1 MTDVLSAD
9 GIGSGTGVELAN
21 KLGQSLTKELSREL
35 MAGRSKGG
43 VMVVDHNFKVVMID
57 ATVAQYCSVSAGQS
71 QGKRFY
77 ALFPS
82 LLGSLFASELH
93 EVLAFV
99 GRKQCSRPAENTLL
113 EQFSQAFE
121 KPAGAELKKG
131 PALNAISIRAYPDGN
146 SIYALIQLQWRTD
159 PGCLEASLSYA
170 QDNARLVAEQQGLYG
185 RPLNFDSNAIM
196 VIIDSKGVIQS
207 ISAAA
212 EQLLGYSQ
220 TLLKGSSVRV
230 IFPDLNAMDEVGDIG
245 ESLAILSAQSPLGHI
260 LAATAEG
267 QTRRLDIQSFRSADK
282 SAELILLCR
291 DCTDSSRKIEQ
302 LINRGQLFDSTAK
315 SVADGVLVVDAE
327 GFVQEINPIAEQL
340 LSFEL
345 DRSKAVQI
353 HTVMPLA
360 NEETGIT
367 VTPVEDAL
375 SRASNVEVS
384 ESLLLK
390 VRGAEP
396 LAVAVSAFPI
406 RNTIGHVEKCLVI
419 FRPLSE
425 ARRVS
430 SRLLWQSMHDTLT
443 GLPNRKSL
451 AERIQRAIKSAKRDG
466 AIHALLYIDLYN
478 FSVINDT
485 SGHMAGDEL
494 LVQFAHL
501 LIEAAGPSDIAA
513 RIGNDEFAL
522 LLHCMNYDRAMAMA
536 EQVLDVI
543 KDFSITWEGETLK
556 VGASI
561 GGIMIDSD
569 ALSDIDLMI
578 SAGSS
583 CAAARD
589 KGRNKIHFQS
599 FNEEVSKRR
608 RLATSMP
615 KIVSALD
622 EDRFTLYAQPIV
634 SLNPNVAL
642 PKYYEILVRM
652 RDNDGTIL
660 PPSEFIPVAEH
671 YSLIDDLDKWVF
683 TNALAFLKKL
693 RQTTAVLPTLAV
705 NLSGSTVGDENA
717 IDYIL
722 AGFSDSGIAPKHIQF
737 EITETAAVKHLSE
750 AKQLIGTLRSVG
762 VSFALDDFG
771 SGLSSFA
778 YLKELPIDCLK
789 IDSSFIQT
797 MDNSEVDYSV
807 VSTINHLGHIM
818 GVSTVA
824 EGVENKTQHQLL
836 KKIGVDYVQGF
847 QVQRP
852 KPLDKG
858 IPPI

>member
-1 MTDVLSAD
+1 MVDVLNAD
-9 GIGSGTGVELAN
+9 GIGSGTGAELAD
-21 KLGQSLTKELSREL
+21 KLGQSLNKELSREL

-57 ATVAQYCSVSAGQS
+57 AKVAQYCSVSAGQS

-77 ALFPS
+77 ALFPG

-99 GRKQCSRPAENTLL
+99 GRKQCSRPAENALL
-113 EQFSQAFE
+113 QQFSEAFE
-121 KPAGAELKKG
+121 KSVEGESAQPA
-131 PALNAISIRAYPDGN
+131 ALSAISMRAYPDGN

-159 PGCLEASLSYA
+159 AQLS
-170 QDNARLVAEQQGLYG
+170 QRQEDSNLIAEHQALYG

-196 VIIDSKGVIQS
+196 VVVDTEGFIQS

-220 TLLKGSSVRV
+220 ALLKGSSVRV
-230 IFPDLNAMDEVGDIG
+230 IFPDLNCMDQAGDIG
-245 ESLAILSAQSPLGHI
+245 ESLAILSAQSYLGHI

-267 QTRRLDIQSFRSADK
+267 QTRRLDIQCLRSADT

-291 DCTDSSRKIEQ
+291 DCTDSSRRIEQ

-340 LSFEL
+340 LRFEL

-353 HTVMPLA
+353 QTVMPLA
-360 NEETGIT
+360 NEETGIA
-367 VTPVEDAL
+367 VTPVQDAL
-375 SRASNVEVS
+375 SQASNIEVS

-406 RNTIGHVEKCLVI
+406 RNAMGRVEKCLVI

-430 SRLLWQSMHDTLT
+430 SRLRWQSMHDTLT

-451 AERIQRAIKSAKRDG
+451 AERIQRAIESAKRDG
-466 AIHALLYIDLYN
+466 TIHALLYIDLYN
-478 FSVINDT
+478 FSVINDA

-501 LIEAAGPSDIAA
+501 LIEATGPSDIAA

-522 LLHCMNYDRAMAMA
+522 LLHCMNYDKAMAMA
-536 EQVLDVI
+536 EQVLEVI
-543 KDFSITWEGETLK
+543 KEFSIIWEGETLK

-561 GGIMIDSD
+561 GGIMIESA

-599 FNEEVSKRR
+599 FNEEVTKRR

-622 EDRFTLYAQPIV
+622 ENRFTLFAQPIV

-693 RQTTAVLPTLAV
+693 HQKSAVLPTLAV

-797 MDNSEVDYSV
+797 MDNSDVDYSV

-847 QVQRP
+847 QIQRP
-852 KPLDKG
+852 KPLNKG
-858 IPPI
+858 IPTI